1 MLSYISLVNGAR
13 AIERRRAHRVNLN
26 APVFLYGSTNGGPF
40 SEYSETVDVSVNGT
54 LVAVNAH
61 LIPKQRILLTNLQ
74 TEEDTMSHCP
84 YRPPQDRRRIGISG
98 VLFALLAHRLRF
110 GLGIRLA

>member
-40 SEYSETVDVSVNGT
+40 SEYSETVDVSVNWT

-98 VLFALLAHRLRF
+98 VLSALLAHRLRF